1 MNLSNIEITDHFLKR
16 IKQRNVPIDLVRDCL
31 KTGKKIRTDRNL
43 LIDNQLIVCCLS
55 LIDKAALTVK
65 YSKYIKPQI
74 DRDAKKYMTRPEV
87 IAGLYFESLGYKN

>member
-1 MNLSNIEITDHFLKR
+1 MTLDKIEVTDHFLKR
-16 IKQRNVPIDLVRDCL
+16 IKQRNVPIKLVEDCL
-31 KTGKKIRTDRNL
+31 KHGRKKKTDRNIL
-43 LIDNQLIVCCLS
+43 VDNQLIVCCLS
-55 LIDKAALTVK
+55 LIDKVALTVK